1 MGAEVLLYGYGIVC
15 LSMLVFNVIYSLH
28 LRADDRRTQKRVEV
42 IQRQAEGQLENCV
55 LMYISRSRP
64 AIWPG

>member
-28 LRADDRRTQKRVEV
+28 LRADDRRTQKRVG
-42 IQRQAEGQLENCV
+42 RRRGSWKNCV

>member
-1 MGAEVLLYGYGIVC
+1 
-15 LSMLVFNVIYSLH
+15 MLVFNVIYSLH

-42 IQRQAEGQLENCV
+42 IQRQAEGQLKGCV

>member
-42 IQRQAEGQLENCV
+42 IQR
-55 LMYISRSRP
+55 
-64 AIWPG
+64 

>member
-42 IQRQAEGQLENCV
+42 IQRQAEGQLEKLRADV
-55 LMYISRSRP
+55 HQPLQASHL
-64 AIWPG
+64 A